1 MKLNPYISANDTA
14 QITVTNLASERFLL
28 QAGRSL
34 IMLQIDEATQ
44 DVKKAYPLKYVK
56 ILSASG
62 AGKFVGAGNIG
73 VGDHIW
79 VSGNEVK
86 ITDKTDNGDGTYTY
100 TDDSGTDYS
109 GLAGSIVFN
118 FNSNLLK
125 VLAVAA
131 TDFELAEHQEVELPV
146 YVSGAYIIDYSDYD
160 IDTNQALIKA
170 IKQNTQGITPVWLG
184 R

>member
-1 MKLNPYISANDTA
+1 MKLNPYIPSTDTA
-14 QITVTNLASERFLL
+14 QITVTNLAGERFSL

-44 DVKKAYPLKYVK
+44 NVKKAYPLKYVK
-56 ILSASG
+56 ILSAAG

-79 VSGNEVK
+79 VSGNDVK
-86 ITDKTDNGDGTYTY
+86 ITDKADNGDGTYTF
-100 TDDSGTDYS
+100 TDDSGTDYTNE
-109 GLAGSIVFN
+109 AGSIVFN

-131 TDFELAEHQEVELPV
+131 TDFEFEANQETELPV
-146 YVSGAYIIDYSDYD
+146 HVTGAYIIDYSDYD
-160 IDTNQALIKA
+160 VDTNQALIKA
-170 IKQNTQGITPVWLG
+170 IKQNTQGVTPVWLG